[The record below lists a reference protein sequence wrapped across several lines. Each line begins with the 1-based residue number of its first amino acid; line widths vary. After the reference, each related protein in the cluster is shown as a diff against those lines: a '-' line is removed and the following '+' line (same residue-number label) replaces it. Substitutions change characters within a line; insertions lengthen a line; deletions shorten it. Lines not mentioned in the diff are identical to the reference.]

1 MKKSVFGLLTLAM
14 LVIMS
19 SCAKYPQ
26 VEVDAAKAAVESA
39 RVAGADVYLPEAFS
53 GLLESLNAATVAVEE
68 QKSKFFSNYDD
79 VKVKLSEISGTAAQ
93 MVTDTETRKAEL
105 KAEALTTIEALK
117 VIVAENLELVAKAPK
132 GKEGAAA
139 LEAIKADLTAVEG
152 AVAEATSLVE
162 AGNFIAAAGKAKAAN
177 EKAVSINEEL
187 KAAIAKA
194 GKKITHFCV

>member
-194 GKKITHFCV
+194 GKRR